1 MIDSGLNKY
10 VTVVFSAHSRNASL
24 HPLEVMLDHVL
35 YG

>member
-10 VTVVFSAHSRNASL
+10 VTVVFSAHSRNEV
-24 HPLEVMLDHVL
+24 EVMLDHVL

>member
-10 VTVVFSAHSRNASL
+10 VTVVFSAHSRNEVEV
-24 HPLEVMLDHVL
+24 EVMLDHVL